1 MAAAG
6 GAAAKAMAG
15 PATHPLDLIAAVRA
29 YIDRMVTDPGIG
41 GMKALLLDFQTTKI
55 VSMVYSQTQILE
67 QEVYLVEQLGKRH
80 EAMSH
85 LKAAV
90 FIQPTEAN
98 LDLLIKELR
107 SPMFAEYHIF
117 FSNIVPH
124 EMLTRLGRADE
135 FEVVRQVQEYY
146 ADYCVVNEDF
156 FHLRQEK
163 SILLSS
169 PSRTMESG
177 KIFDRNVQ
185 GILSLLLSIKRRPSQ
200 IRFQESSDLARRI
213 ATDIVTQIERDDVF
227 EFRRQEGPLLLIL
240 DRKDDPVTPLLS
252 QWTYQAMVHECMGL
266 RDNRVDM
273 KRVPK
278 ISKDLEEIVLS
289 CTQDK
294 FFAKYRH
301 SNFGDL
307 GEAIKGLM
315 DDYQKKSRM
324 NEKLTSIADMS
335 SFMERYPAF
344 RAQSLNA
351 SKHVALLTE
360 MRRLIDTYQM
370 FRLSELEQGIA
381 CVNEHSNHKRDL
393 FELLAD
399 PKIANADKVRVSIL
413 FLIKYESYD
422 GEKREIKQ
430 KLAQAGI
437 PPADQ
442 RLLEAVLDYAGESK
456 RAPNLFNQGG
466 GIMSQLGKQL
476 LGSIRGDFENVY
488 TQHQPLLSYVLDSIA
503 KGKLKE
509 STYPLAAAAG
519 GTGRPSE
526 TIIFIVGGATFE
538 EATKVA
544 EFNASN
550 PSMRVILGGSCVHN
564 SKNFLE
570 EIRKVFA

>member
-1 MAAAG
+1 MAAAKQAAG
-6 GAAAKAMAG
+6 GG
-15 PATHPLDLIAAVRA
+15 GLDLIAAVRL
-29 YIDRMVTDPGIG
+29 YVDKIVGDVSIG

-90 FIQPTEAN
+90 FVQPTEAN

-124 EMLTRLGRADE
+124 DMLTRLGRADE

-146 ADYCVVNEDF
+146 ADFCAINEDF
-156 FHLRQEK
+156 FHLRQDK
-163 SILLSS
+163 SLVLSS
-169 PSRTMESG
+169 SMSRTLESG

-185 GILSLLLSIKRRPSQ
+185 GILSVLLAIKRRPSQ
-200 IRFQESSDLARRI
+200 IRFQESSELARRI

-240 DRKDDPVTPLLS
+240 DRRDDPVTPLLT

-301 SNFGDL
+301 ANFGDL

-315 DDYQKKSRM
+315 DDYQKKAKM

-335 SFMERYPAF
+335 AFMERYPAF
-344 RAQSLNA
+344 RAQSINV

-360 MRRLIDTYQM
+360 MRRLIDNYQM

-381 CVNEHSNHKRDL
+381 CMSDHSNHKRELFDL
-393 FELLAD
+393 FLD
-399 PKIANADKVRVSIL
+399 DKIVSYDKVRL
-413 FLIKYESYD
+413 ALLYLIKYESYD
-422 GEKREIKQ
+422 EKREVKQ
-430 KLAQAGI
+430 KMAQAGVSN
-437 PPADQ
+437 ADQ
-442 RLLEAVLDYAGESK
+442 KLLDAVLEYAGEAK

-466 GIMSQLGKQL
+466 GIMSQISKQL

-488 TQHQPLLSYVLDSIA
+488 TQHQPLLSFVLDAIA
-503 KGKLKE
+503 KGKLKD
-509 STYPLAAAAG
+509 STYPLAASPSSGATAQ
-519 GTGRPSE
+519 RPTE

-538 EATKVA
+538 EASKVA

-550 PSMRVILGGSCVHN
+550 PGLRVLLGGSCVHN
-564 SKNFLE
+564 SRNFVE
-570 EIRKVFA
+570 EVRKVFL

>member
-1 MAAAG
+1 LAVLEM
-6 GAAAKAMAG
+6 AAKAVA
-15 PATHPLDLIAAVRA
+15 AVQSLDLIAAVRN
-29 YIDRMVTDPGIG
+29 YVDKIVSDTSIG

-124 EMLTRLGRADE
+124 DMLTRLGRADE

-163 SILLSS
+163 SLVLSS
-169 PSRTMESG
+169 SMSRTLESG

-185 GILSLLLSIKRRPSQ
+185 GILSVLLSIKRRPSQ
-200 IRFQESSDLARRI
+200 IRFQESSELARRI
-213 ATDIVTQIERDDVF
+213 ATDIVTQLERDDVF

-240 DRKDDPVTPLLS
+240 DRRDDPITPLLT

-278 ISKDLEEIVLS
+278 ISKDLQEIVLS

-294 FFAKYRH
+294 FFAKHRH
-301 SNFGDL
+301 FNFGDL

-315 DDYQKKSRM
+315 DDYQKKAKM

-335 SFMERYPAF
+335 AFMERYPAF
-344 RAQSLNA
+344 RAQSINV

-360 MRRLIDTYQM
+360 MRRLIDKYQM

-381 CVNEHSNHKRDL
+381 CTSEHSAHKRDL
-393 FELLAD
+393 FDLLGD
-399 PKIANADKVRVSIL
+399 ERIANADKIRLSL
-413 FLIKYESYD
+413 LYLIKYESYD
-422 GEKREIKQ
+422 EKREIKQ
-430 KLAQAGI
+430 RLAQAGI
-437 PPADQ
+437 PVADQ
-442 RLLEAVLDYAGESK
+442 KLLDALLDYAGESK

-488 TQHQPLLSYVLDSIA
+488 TQHQPLLSSVLDAIA
-503 KGKLKE
+503 KGKLKDA
-509 STYPLAAAAG
+509 TYPLASTSA
-519 GTGRPSE
+519 TPTSRPAE
-526 TIIFIVGGATFE
+526 TIVFIVGGATFE

-544 EFNASN
+544 EFNANN
-550 PSMRVILGGSCVHN
+550 PGLRVLLGGSTIHN
-564 SKNFLE
+564 SSNFLD
-570 EIRKVFA
+570 EIKKTFL

>member
-1 MAAAG
+1 MRNYVD
-6 GAAAKAMAG
+6 KIVS
-15 PATHPLDLIAAVRA
+15 DSS
-29 YIDRMVTDPGIG
+29 IG

-98 LDLLIKELR
+98 LDFLIKELR

-124 EMLTRLGRADE
+124 DMLTRLGRADE

-146 ADYCVVNEDF
+146 ADFCAINEDF
-156 FHLRQEK
+156 FHLRQDK
-163 SILLSS
+163 SLVLSS
-169 PSRTMESG
+169 VMHARTIESG

-185 GILSLLLSIKRRPSQ
+185 GILSVLLAIKRRPSQ
-200 IRFQESSDLARRI
+200 IRFQESSELARRI

-240 DRKDDPVTPLLS
+240 DRRDDPITPLLT

-266 RDNRVDM
+266 KDNRVDM
-273 KRVPK
+273 KAVPK
-278 ISKDLEEIVLS
+278 ISKDLEEVVLS

-294 FFAKYRH
+294 FFARYRH

-315 DDYQKKSRM
+315 DDYQRKAKM

-335 SFMERYPAF
+335 QFMERYPAF
-344 RAQSLNA
+344 RAQSINV

-360 MRRLIDTYQM
+360 MRRLIDRYQM

-381 CVNEHSNHKRDL
+381 CMNEHANHKRDL
-393 FELLAD
+393 FDLIAD
-399 PKIANADKVRVSIL
+399 DKIAASDRVRLAIL
-413 FLIKYESYD
+413 YSLKYESYD
-422 GEKREIKQ
+422 EKREIKQ
-430 KLAQAGI
+430 RLAQAGI
-437 PPADQ
+437 ATSEQ
-442 RLLEAVLDYAGESK
+442 KLLDAILEYAGESR
-456 RAPNLFNQGG
+456 RAPNLLSQG
-466 GIMSQLGKQL
+466 GIMSQIGKQL

-488 TQHQPLLSYVLDSIA
+488 TQHQPLLSSVLDSIA
-503 KGKLKE
+503 KSKLKD
-509 STYPLAAAAG
+509 SVYPLASVS
-519 GTGRPSE
+519 TTSSRPTE

-544 EFNASN
+544 EFNAAN
-550 PSMRVILGGSCVHN
+550 PSLKVLLGGSCVHN
-564 SKNFLE
+564 SRSFLD
-570 EIRKVFA
+570 EINRTFL

>member
-1 MAAAG
+1 MRSYVD
-6 GAAAKAMAG
+6 KIVS
-15 PATHPLDLIAAVRA
+15 DSS
-29 YIDRMVTDPGIG
+29 IG

-98 LDLLIKELR
+98 LDFLIKELR

-124 EMLTRLGRADE
+124 DMLTRLGRADE

-146 ADYCVVNEDF
+146 ADFCAINEDF
-156 FHLRQEK
+156 FHLRQDK
-163 SILLSS
+163 SLVLSS
-169 PSRTMESG
+169 SMSRTLESG

-185 GILSLLLSIKRRPSQ
+185 GILAVLLAIKRRPSQ
-200 IRFQESSDLARRI
+200 IRFQESSELARRI

-240 DRKDDPVTPLLS
+240 DRRDDPITPLLT

-266 RDNRVDM
+266 RDNRVDL
-273 KRVPK
+273 KAVPK
-278 ISKDLEEIVLS
+278 ISKDLEEVVLS

-294 FFAKYRH
+294 FFARYRH

-315 DDYQKKSRM
+315 DDYQRKAKM

-335 SFMERYPAF
+335 LFLERYPAF
-344 RAQSLNA
+344 RAQSINV

-360 MRRLIDTYQM
+360 MRRLIDNYQM

-381 CVNEHSNHKRDL
+381 CMSDHAAHKRDL
-393 FELLAD
+393 FELIAD
-399 PKIANADKVRVSIL
+399 TSVKSASDKVRLSIL
-413 FLIKYESYD
+413 YSIKYESYD
-422 GEKREIKQ
+422 EKREIKQ
-430 KLAQAGI
+430 RLAQAGI
-437 PPADQ
+437 STSEQ
-442 RLLEAVLDYAGESK
+442 KLLDAVLDYAGEAR
-456 RAPNLFNQGG
+456 RAPNLFSQGG
-466 GIMSQLGKQL
+466 LMSQIGKQL
-476 LGSIRGDFENVY
+476 LGSIRNDFENVY
-488 TQHQPLLSYVLDSIA
+488 TQHQPLLSTVLDSIA
-503 KGKLKE
+503 KSKLKD
-509 STYPLAAAAG
+509 STYPLASGSTASS
-519 GTGRPSE
+519 RPTE

-544 EFNASN
+544 EFNANN
-550 PSMRVILGGSCVHN
+550 PGLKVLLGGSCVHN
-564 SKNFLE
+564 SKSFLT
-570 EIRKVFA
+570 EIQKTFL